1 MRLSMFCGCIPLC
14 VAASLLV
21 DVNAQTIDQEHLAAG
36 SSASRALWTNADEA
50 QAFTVGIAGNLSEIQ
65 VLLAKPATGVPRD
78 VTWQIRTTS
87 GGAPTSTVL
96 GSGVIQYGDLSVG
109 TTFAVEAV
117 VPPVPVQVGD
127 VLCIVLL
134 PTAVFPEQSLSW
146 VGRYPNP
153 YPGGR
158 GYYRATPLGVWQPR
172 ELEIDWGFRTVV
184 TITDRPPVANAG
196 SDFSVNEGQAGV
208 ALDASGSA
216 DPDNDPLS
224 YSWSQLSGTPVLLA
238 GANTASPTF
247 TAPTVAVGGE
257 TLTFRVTVTANGR
270 NDEDTVDVTV
280 VNVNHPPVAEAGVDQ
295 SVAEGSPVT
304 LHGEGSFDID
314 ADSFTFAWVQVS
326 GTPVVVTG
334 ADSANP
340 TFTAPVVNGSGAPG
354 IVDTLVFQL
363 TVDDGFP
370 QDAPAPGYALT
381 DVLDTVVVEITNVNN
396 APTAAAGTDQT
407 RDENTLVTLDG
418 LGSSD
423 PDSDPLT
430 YSWIQISGPG
440 VTLSDATA
448 ADPAFTS
455 PFVGAGG
462 ADLTFE
468 LWVND
473 GFGGMHADTVVVH
486 VQNANDPPNAAAAR
500 PTVDVLWPPDHKM
513 VSIGIVGVTD
523 PNSNA
528 TIVITAV
535 WQDEPTDGLGDG
547 DTPIDAIIN
556 QDGTV
561 LLRAERSGT
570 GDGRVYHIH
579 FTASDLEGS
588 SSGVVTVSV
597 PRSKKSTAIDGGQLH
612 DSTIN

>member
-1 MRLSMFCGCIPLC
+1 MRLSTLSGCVPFC
-14 VAASLLV
+14 VAANLLV
-21 DVNAQTIDQEHLAAG
+21 GANAQTVDQEFLANPAG
-36 SSASRALWTNADEA
+36 ASQGLWTITNIG
-50 QAFTVGIAGNLSEIQ
+50 QTFTVGLAGGLSEIQ
-65 VLLAKPATGVPRD
+65 VLLSKGATGAPRD
-78 VTWQIRTTS
+78 VLWQLRTTNA
-87 GGAPTSTVL
+87 GLPTSTVL
-96 GSGVIQYGDLSVG
+96 RSGTIGFGDVPVG
-109 TTFAVEAV
+109 TSFVAEAV
-117 VPPVPVQVGD
+117 TPPLPVQIGD
-127 VLCIVLL
+127 VLCIVLV
-134 PTAVFPEQSLSW
+134 PTAVFPETPMSW
-146 VGRYPNP
+146 LGLVSNP
-153 YPGGR
+153 YPAGT
-158 GYYRATPLGVWQPR
+158 GYRDNAGSSWLPASTLDV
-172 ELEIDWGFRTVV
+172 DFGFRTVV
-184 TITDRPPVANAG
+184 ITDQPPLASAG
-196 SDFSVNEGQAGV
+196 AGFSVNEAQAGV
-208 ALDASGSA
+208 ALDASGST
-216 DPDNDPLS
+216 DPDNDPLT
-224 YSWSQLSGTPVLLA
+224 YSWTQLTGTPVVLA
-238 GANTASPTF
+238 GANTANPTF
-247 TAPTVAVGGE
+247 TAPTVAIGGE
-257 TLTFRVTVTANGR
+257 TLTFRVTVTANGLD
-270 NDEDTVDVTV
+270 DEATVDVTV

-314 ADSFTFAWVQVS
+314 ADTFTYAWVQVG

-334 ADSANP
+334 GDSANP
-340 TFTAPVVNGSGAPG
+340 TFLAPIVNGSGAPG

-363 TVDDGFP
+363 TVEDGFP

-381 DVLDTVVVEITNVNN
+381 DVVDTVIVEVTNVNN

-423 PDSDPLT
+423 PDSDALT
-430 YSWIQISGPG
+430 YSWAQTGGPG
-440 VTLSDATA
+440 VALSDVSAGSPT
-448 ADPAFTS
+448 FTT

-468 LWVND
+468 LTVAD

-486 VQNANDPPNAAAAR
+486 VQNANDPPNAAGAR
-500 PTVDVLWPPDHKM
+500 PTRDVIWPPDHKM

-528 TIVITAV
+528 TIVITGV

-547 DTPIDAIIN
+547 DTPVDAIIN
-556 QDGTV
+556 PDGTV

-597 PRSKKSTAIDGGQLH
+597 PRTKKSTAVDGGPLH
-612 DSTIN
+612 DATAH